1 MIPKRV
7 FWLTVGYG
15 AGMGSSWYAA
25 RKVREAAKRYTPDGL
40 TERVGETVETVKAAA
55 VEGRAAMRRREMQL
69 RADLDRPLRA
79 RARGAGRSGPG
90 SDSAR
95 SQRGL

>member
-15 AGMGSSWYAA
+15 AGLGSSWYTA
-25 RKVREAAKRYTPDGL
+25 RKVRAAARRYTPEGL
-40 TERVGETVETVKAAA
+40 GERVGGTVETVKAAA

-69 RADLDRPLRA
+69 RAGLDAPASRSRA
-79 RARGAGRSGPG
+79 SGAGRSGPG
-90 SDSAR
+90 SGDAR
-95 SQRGL
+95 YVRR

>member
-25 RKVREAAKRYTPDGL
+25 RKVRSAARRYTPSGL
-40 TERVGETVETVKAAA
+40 NQRVGGAVDDVKAAV

-69 RADLDRPLRA
+69 RADLDR
-79 RARGAGRSGPG
+79 
-90 SDSAR
+90 
-95 SQRGL
+95 